1 MIKRLT
7 AHGPLI
13 ACALLAVAGGLLL
26 DAYGLGTDELEQ
38 RGFAVHTVDYVL
50 QDSDVLLNIKP
61 YGTAFELALLA
72 GERLLGLQSYRRHY
86 LHDFPD
92 SRRIH
97 LMRHFLTH
105 LLFLG
110 GGWGCA
116 WLTFRRYRN
125 RGLALCALGLFLL
138 HPRLY
143 AHSFFNSKD
152 LPFLCLL
159 MIALCLMH
167 RAFRKDTLAAFALCG
182 AGVGLL
188 INVRLMGAVFFGAV
202 LVLRAGDAYYAADKP
217 ARRHILR
224 TCGLFAAV
232 SALTL
237 YASWPYLWTDPVG
250 RVATAIRFML
260 EPSAPA
266 SSDLF
271 RGAMLSSEERPPEY
285 IPTWLAITTPPFTLL
300 LGILGGLAALRGAAR
315 VPGAALRNTS
325 LRFDLLLLA
334 GCLIPLLFSIRFKA
348 NLFDGWRHMYF
359 LYAPLCLL
367 AVAGLQALLAAR
379 PQGKPWAYGLTG
391 SGLGATL
398 VAMAGLHP
406 HQYDYFNWLV
416 DRATPERL
424 GAQYELDYWGIAS
437 WEALDTLRAR
447 YPGSF
452 YVNDSPYGAI
462 GKNRQLLPAADKQRI
477 ALDNLRA
484 DFYIHYDRPRAS
496 AHAVYAPSFTRRVYG
511 STQFDVAALN
521 LSLVDAAAAEPY
533 RAHYRAAT
541 ARPPVARAR
550 FDVYLD
556 EQAVTYVQEPCR
568 LEDTQPRFF
577 LHVTPV
583 DPRRLPAAERARG
596 FANLD
601 FAFYRRGVRLENACL
616 ATVPLPAYALK
627 RIRTGQWLR
636 GQNRALWQA
645 DIPLALSPDA
655 RQQYRAAYEAL
666 AADAPA
672 VRSVFDVYVTAEA
685 ATYVKTPCQA
695 ADAEPTFILHVIPVR
710 IENLPAGRRAH
721 GFDNLDFQFDWQG
734 AHFDGICLAQAALP
748 AYAIRSLRVGQFH
761 AGEPLWQEEIPAV
774 RWTSG
779 AGR

>member
-1 MIKRLT
+1 MIKRLAT
-7 AHGPLI
+7 HSPLLV
-13 ACALLAVAGGLLL
+13 CALLAVAGGLIL
-26 DAYGLGTDELEQ
+26 DDYGLGTDESEQ
-38 RGFAVHTVDYVL
+38 RSLAVHIVNYIL
-50 QDSDVLLNIKP
+50 QDNDEPLNVRP
-61 YGTAFELALLA
+61 YGPVFEMALLA
-72 GERLLGLQSYRRHY
+72 GERLLGLQSYRS
-86 LHDFPD
+86 LDLLDFQT
-92 SRRIH
+92 RRIY

-110 GGWGCA
+110 GGWCCA
-116 WLTFRRYRN
+116 WLTFRRYGS

-152 LPFLCLL
+152 LPFLSLF
-159 MIALCLMH
+159 MMALCLMH

-182 AGVGLL
+182 AGIGLL
-188 INVRLMGAVFFGAV
+188 INLRFMGAMLFVAV
-202 LVLRAGDAYYAADKP
+202 LVLRACDAYLAADQI

-224 TCGLFAAV
+224 TCGLFAAA

-237 YASWPYLWTDPVG
+237 YATWPYLWDDPVG
-250 RVATAIRFML
+250 RLAMAFRYMSYHETEAF
-260 EPSAPA
+260 
-266 SSDLF
+266 DLF
-271 RGAMLSSEERPPEY
+271 RGAVLPNEERPPDY

-300 LGILGGLAALRGAAR
+300 LGAFGGLAVWRGAAR
-315 VPGAALRNTS
+315 RRGAALRNTS
-325 LRFDLLLLA
+325 TRFDLLLLA
-334 GCLIPLLFSIRFKA
+334 CFLLPLLLVILLEA
-348 NLFDGWRHMYF
+348 DLYDGWRHMYF

-367 AVAGLQALLAAR
+367 AVAGLQAALAAW
-379 PQGKPWAYGLTG
+379 PQGKKWAYGLTG

-398 VAMAGLHP
+398 AAMAWLHP
-406 HQYDYFNWLV
+406 HQYDYFNFLV

-437 WEALDTLRAR
+437 WEALDYLRAR

-452 YVNDSPYGAI
+452 YVNDSPYGEI
-462 GKNRQLLPAADKQRI
+462 GKNRQLLPAADQPRI

-484 DFYIHYDRPRAS
+484 DFYIHYDWPRAN

-511 STQFDVAALN
+511 NALFDVAALN
-521 LSLVDAAAAEPY
+521 LSLVDEATAAPY

-541 ARPPVARAR
+541 ARPAVAQSR

-583 DPRRLPAAERARG
+583 DPRRLPAAERESG

-645 DIPLALSPDA
+645 DIPLALSPDT
-655 RQQYRAAYEAL
+655 RQQYRTAYEAL
-666 AADAPA
+666 AADALA

-695 ADAEPTFILHVIPVR
+695 ADAEPKFILHVIPVR
-710 IENLPAGRRAH
+710 IENLPAGRHAH

-734 AHFDGICLAQAALP
+734 AHFDGTCLAQAALP
-748 AYAIRSLRVGQFH
+748 SYAIKSLRVGQFH
-761 AGEPLWQEEIPAV
+761 AGESLWQEEIRVA
-774 RWTSG
+774 R
-779 AGR
+779 

>member
-1 MIKRLT
+1 MIKRLA
-7 AHGPLI
+7 AHSPLLV
-13 ACALLAVAGGLLL
+13 CALLAVAGGLIL
-26 DAYGLGTDELEQ
+26 DDYGLGTDESEQ
-38 RGFAVHTVDYVL
+38 RSLAVHSVNYIL
-50 QDSDVLLNIKP
+50 QDDDEPLITRP
-61 YGTAFELALLA
+61 YGPAFELALLA
-72 GERLLGLQSYRRHY
+72 GERLLGLQSYRR
-86 LHDFPD
+86 LIPEDFQT
-92 SRRIH
+92 RRIY

-116 WLTFRRYRN
+116 WLTFRRYRS

-152 LPFLCLL
+152 LPFLCLFL
-159 MIALCLMH
+159 LALGLMH
-167 RAFRKDTLAAFALCG
+167 RAFRQDTLAAFALCG

-188 INVRLMGAVFFGAV
+188 INLRLMGALLFGAV
-202 LVLRAGDAYYAADKP
+202 LVLRACDACYAADDP

-224 TCGLFAAV
+224 TCGLFVAA

-237 YASWPYLWTDPVG
+237 YATWPYLWADPVG
-250 RVATAIRFML
+250 RLAIVFRYMFDH
-260 EPSAPA
+260 ETEAF
-266 SSDLF
+266 DLF
-271 RGAMLSSEERPPEY
+271 RGVVLPNEERPPGY
-285 IPTWLAITTPPFTLL
+285 IPTWLAITTPPLTLL
-300 LGILGGLAALRGAAR
+300 LGALGGLAALRGAGLT
-315 VPGAALRNTS
+315 PGAALRNTS

-334 GCLIPLLFSIRFKA
+334 CFLLPLSLVILLEA
-348 NLFDGWRHMYF
+348 DLYDGWRHMYF

-367 AVAGLQALLAAR
+367 AVAGLRAVLAAR
-379 PQGKPWAYGLTG
+379 PPGQKRAYGLTS

-398 VAMAGLHP
+398 IAMAWLHP
-406 HQYDYFNWLV
+406 HQYDYFNLLV

-437 WEALDTLRAR
+437 WEALDHLRAR
-447 YPGSF
+447 YPGAF
-452 YVNDSPYGAI
+452 YVNDSQYGEI
-462 GKNRQLLPAADKQRI
+462 GKNMQLLPAADRQRI
-477 ALDNLRA
+477 ALDDLRA
-484 DFYIHYDRPRAS
+484 DFHIHYDWPRAH

-511 STQFDVAALN
+511 STLFDVAALN

-541 ARPPVARAR
+541 ARPPVARAG

-583 DPRRLPAAERARG
+583 DPRRLPAAEREIG

-601 FAFYRRGVRLENACL
+601 FAFYRRGVRLEEACL

-627 RIRTGQWLR
+627 RLRTGQWLR

-645 DIPLALSPDA
+645 DIPLALSPAA
-655 RQQYRAAYEAL
+655 RQRYRAAYAAL

-672 VRSVFDVYVTAEA
+672 VRSVFDVYVAAEA

-695 ADAEPTFILHVIPVR
+695 ADAEPKFILHVYPVR
-710 IENLPAGRRAH
+710 TESLPAGRRAY

-734 AHFDGICLAQAALP
+734 AHFDGTCLAQAVLP
-748 AYAIRSLRVGQFH
+748 AYAIKRLRVGQFR
-761 AGEPLWQEEIPAV
+761 AGAPLWQEEILLA
-774 RWTSG
+774 R
-779 AGR
+779 